1 MPIDQW
7 NTLAVIGIDYHVA
20 SLDLRAIYA
29 LEAEQRSAIR
39 QAVRK
44 EGGMCVV
51 LCTCH
56 RTEIVAQDISL
67 EHLFR
72 IIAGVVGSTSA
83 SVERNVRTY
92 SGVHALRHMMR
103 VATGL
108 ESAVLGEAEI
118 LGQLRRAIAEAR
130 DETIL
135 CSLLDCAV
143 RATVH
148 LARVA
153 RASTH
158 ISSGA
163 SSLSAAACAF
173 LRRRLDERSSG
184 LLVIGAGGTA
194 RAVVENLR
202 TTWPS
207 ERLSIVNRTLE
218 HAQSIAGRCSV
229 IDWSQRHEAVR
240 AADAVIIAV
249 NSREFVIRAA
259 DLRAGSICIDLSVP
273 LAIEPC
279 ANRSIVTVDDL
290 TTTVEYTHKNRLQ
303 AVSQVEHL
311 IEEEIASSLRS
322 RERRAM
328 EAAA

>member
-1 MPIDQW
+1 
-7 NTLAVIGIDYHVA
+7 
-20 SLDLRAIYA
+20 
-29 LEAEQRSAIR
+29 
-39 QAVRK
+39 
-44 EGGMCVV
+44 MCVV

-56 RTEIVAQDISL
+56 RTEVVAEGISV
-67 EHLFR
+67 EKLFR
-72 IIAGVVGSTSA
+72 IVADVVGSTSA
-83 SVERNVRTY
+83 SVEQDVRSY
-92 SGVHALRHMMR
+92 SGVNALRHMMR

-130 DETIL
+130 GETVL

-153 RASTH
+153 RATTC

-173 LRRRLDERSSG
+173 IRSRLDKKSSSI
-184 LLVIGAGGTA
+184 LVIGAGVTA
-194 RAVVENLR
+194 RSVAENLR
-202 TTWPS
+202 TTWPG
-207 ERLSIVNRTLE
+207 ERLTIVNRTLE
-218 HAQSIAGRCSV
+218 RALSIAGGCSV
-229 IDWSQRHEAVR
+229 IDWGRRHEATR

-273 LAIEPC
+273 RAIEPC
-279 ANRSIVTVDDL
+279 ADRSIVTIDDL
-290 TTTVEYTHKNRLQ
+290 TTTVEMTHENRLR
-303 AVSQVEHL
+303 AVLQVEHL
-311 IEEEIASSLRS
+311 IEDQITTILRT
-322 RERRAM
+322 RERRVM
-328 EAAA
+328 EVAA